1 MNSKQ
6 RKTLERLFAD
16 PISGNIRWSD
26 IENLLVALGATIT
39 EGNGVWIRLVL
50 RDLPAVFHR
59 PHPEPTAGKLLVKAV
74 RQYLKDAGVE
84 DA

>member
-6 RKTLERLFAD
+6 RKILERLFAD

-26 IENLLVALGATIT
+26 IESLLVALGATIT
-39 EGNGVWIRLVL
+39 EGNGSRIRVVL
-50 RDLPAVFHR
+50 GDLPAIFHR

-74 RQYLKDAGVE
+74 RKYLKDAGVE
-84 DA
+84 NA